1 MASMP
6 QLIAHRGESA
16 DHPENT
22 LSAITAALDAGADGV
37 EFDLQFTGDG
47 QPVVLHDRDLRR
59 TGALSEFI
67 DDLETADVQGGLPAH
82 EPERFGDR
90 FAGECV
96 PSLEAAVEA
105 ILAHPNTQARIFVEI
120 KTETAAAIGASTAV
134 RRVLH
139 ACEPLGKRLALIGFD
154 AGMLRTA
161 RSLGAAAIGW
171 VVAPTSTLDRE
182 QARVMVPDFL
192 FADRAAVKTSG
203 GGLWS
208 GQWRWIIY
216 EVNHPGE
223 AQNLAASGV
232 WGIETN
238 SVARWRAAQ

>member
-6 QLIAHRGESA
+6 HLIAHRGESA
-16 DHPENT
+16 DYPENT
-22 LSAITAALDAGADGV
+22 LSAIRAALDVGADGV

-59 TGALSEFI
+59 TGALSQFI
-67 DDLETADVQGGLPAH
+67 DEFDAQDVEVGLPAH
-82 EPERFGDR
+82 EPDRFGERFD
-90 FAGECV
+90 GECV
-96 PSLEAAVEA
+96 PSLEAAVDA
-105 ILAHPNTQARIFVEI
+105 ITAHSNTEARIFVEL
-120 KTETAAAIGASTAV
+120 KTETASAVGASTAV

-139 ACEPLGKRLALIGFD
+139 ACQPLGERLAIIGFD

-161 RSLGAAAIGW
+161 RSLGAPNIGW

-192 FADRAAVKTSG
+192 FADRAGVKTAGS
-203 GGLWS
+203 GLWS
-208 GQWRWIIY
+208 GQWHWIIY
-216 EVNHPGE
+216 EVNNPAE

-232 WGIETN
+232 WGVETS
-238 SVARWRAAQ
+238 SVSQLQAL